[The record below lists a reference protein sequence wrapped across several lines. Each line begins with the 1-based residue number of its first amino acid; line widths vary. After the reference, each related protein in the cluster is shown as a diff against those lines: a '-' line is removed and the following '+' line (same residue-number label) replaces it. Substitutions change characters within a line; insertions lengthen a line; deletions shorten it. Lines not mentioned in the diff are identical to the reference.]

1 MTEFSVPMRVYI
13 EDTDAGGIVYYANYL
28 KFMERARTEYM
39 RSLGYGKVALFDGL
53 QLVVHDLQLKYHK
66 PARLDDE
73 IVVSA
78 KLTGLTKVTFSMSQ
92 AVYLGDQLLVE
103 GSVRVA
109 CINADNKR
117 PAAITKAMFQHLT
130 SQIGV

>member
-1 MTEFSVPMRVYI
+1 MTEFSLPMRVYI

-66 PARLDDE
+66 PAMLDDE
-73 IVVSA
+73 IIVSA
-78 KLTGLTKVTFSMSQ
+78 KLTGVTRVTFSMFQ
-92 AVYLGDQLLVE
+92 TVYLGDQLLVE

-109 CINADNKR
+109 CISAATKR
-117 PAAITKAMFQHLT
+117 PKAVPKEMFEHIT

>member
-1 MTEFSVPMRVYI
+1 MTEFSLPMRVYI

-66 PARLDDE
+66 PAMLDDE
-73 IVVSA
+73 IIVSA
-78 KLTGLTKVTFSMSQ
+78 KLTGVTRVTFSMFQ
-92 AVYLGDQLLVE
+92 TVYLGDQLLVE

-109 CINADNKR
+109 CISAHTKR
-117 PAAITKAMFQHLT
+117 PKAVPKEMFEHIT

>member
-66 PARLDDE
+66 PAVLDDE
-73 IVVSA
+73 IIVSA
-78 KLTGLTKVTFSMSQ
+78 KLTGVTRVTFSMSQ
-92 AVYLGDQLLVE
+92 TVYLGDQLLVE

-109 CINADNKR
+109 CINADTKR
-117 PAAITKAMFQHLT
+117 PNAVPKEMFEHLT

>member
-39 RSLGYGKVALFDGL
+39 RSLGYGKVALFEGL

-66 PARLDDE
+66 PAMLDDE
-73 IVVSA
+73 IIVSA
-78 KLTGLTKVTFSMSQ
+78 TLTGVTRVTFLMAQ
-92 AVYLGDQLLVE
+92 TVYLGDQLLVE

-109 CINADNKR
+109 CINAETKR
-117 PAAITKAMFQHLT
+117 PAAVPKAMFEHLT

>member
-66 PARLDDE
+66 PAVLDDE
-73 IVVSA
+73 IIVSA
-78 KLTGLTKVTFSMSQ
+78 KLTGVTRVTFSMSQ
-92 AVYLGDQLLVE
+92 TVYLGDQLLVE

-109 CINADNKR
+109 CINADTKR
-117 PAAITKAMFQHLT
+117 PKAVPKEMFENLT

>member
-78 KLTGLTKVTFSMSQ
+78 ELTGLTKVTFSMSQ

-117 PAAITKAMFQHLT
+117 PAAIPKAMFQHLT